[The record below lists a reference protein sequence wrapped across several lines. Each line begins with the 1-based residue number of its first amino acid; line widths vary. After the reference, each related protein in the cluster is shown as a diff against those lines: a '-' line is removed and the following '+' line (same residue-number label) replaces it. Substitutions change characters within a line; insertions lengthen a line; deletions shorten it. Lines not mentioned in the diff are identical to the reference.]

1 VRVALVERR
10 RLSIMEGQV
19 ENDGGDGI
27 YSTNVTSIRLMPS
40 DNSIDRL

>member
-1 VRVALVERR
+1 
-10 RLSIMEGQV
+10 MGGQV

-27 YSTNVTSIRLMPS
+27 YSTDFTSVQLALS